1 MAVLDRFHYTNIG
14 LVNLLTVLFSS
25 CVCVCVC
32 VSDGIS
38 PGVAEMSGSLNDEL
52 GRGRRLP
59 VEVGQ
64 EEGTAV
70 AYSPSVARKG
80 LCVCVC
86 VCVLCVYLTM
96 TVFDHIFRTKYLHT
110 YLYPSSLGNKTV
122 KTINLDLLLASG
134 EQCRS
139 DSEVKGE
146 QMEPED
152 ICGMSEADSR
162 NVSYYSAHTHTH
174 SQYTIFC

>member
-1 MAVLDRFHYTNIG
+1 MTL
-14 LVNLLTVLFSS
+14 S
-25 CVCVCVC
+25 VC

-38 PGVAEMSGSLNDEL
+38 PGVIEMSGSLNDEL
-52 GRGRRLP
+52 GRSRGLP
-59 VEVGQ
+59 VEVGQLQ

-80 LCVCVC
+80 VCVCVC
-86 VCVLCVYLTM
+86 VCVCVRICVCVYLTM
-96 TVFDHIFRTKYLHT
+96 PVFDNIPYQIFHT

-122 KTINLDLLLASG
+122 KTINLDPLLPSG
-134 EQCRS
+134 EQCHS

-146 QMEPED
+146 EMEPED

-162 NVSYYSAHTHTH
+162 NVS
-174 SQYTIFC
+174 